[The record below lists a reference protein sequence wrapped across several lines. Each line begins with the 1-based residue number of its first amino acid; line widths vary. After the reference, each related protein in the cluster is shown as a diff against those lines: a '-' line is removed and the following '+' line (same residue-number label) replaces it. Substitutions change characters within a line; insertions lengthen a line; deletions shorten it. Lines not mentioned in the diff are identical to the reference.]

1 MDLTPLEQTISSQID
16 KGPKSIVGTT
26 AKDLKG
32 VSPQDVPNFM
42 RSPCTALKWLED
54 NTPYEYETFVRM
66 RKDGCWQG
74 IIAFNE
80 QGNEVAK
87 IEVPVRGGEDG
98 DPMKIIYQNNKII
111 ITETVKYVLSLQ
123 E

>member
-1 MDLTPLEQTISSQID
+1 
-16 KGPKSIVGTT
+16 
-26 AKDLKG
+26 
-32 VSPQDVPNFM
+32 
-42 RSPCTALKWLED
+42 
-54 NTPYEYETFVRM
+54 M